1 MKRKREGGTDD
12 IFLLLTRLLVQRRKV
27 FSIATKTIDGY
38 ENPLLSCFHKG
49 KMCDMKWFLATL
61 DRQKGRKKERQLPTF
76 PFNVYS
82 APSEPMISRSD
93 ARFGPVV

>member
-1 MKRKREGGTDD
+1 
-12 IFLLLTRLLVQRRKV
+12 
-27 FSIATKTIDGY
+27 
-38 ENPLLSCFHKG
+38 
-49 KMCDMKWFLATL
+49 MCDMKWFLATL